1 MYMYIHEKYHIPEEE
16 IDGATSVKLTER
28 MVERLAPTMKKQC
41 QLLEGIEAL
50 KKAEVPV
57 PTSPSGGTTPSTA
70 AESDALEPVLS
81 SLSNLGVRKTSRGE
95 WPVLYKLPD
104 FPPAAS
110 ASLAIKDVQLTSK
123 ERSNVKSALITCL
136 FDQITRYTWYV
147 I

>member
-81 SLSNLGVRKTSRGE
+81 SLSNLGVRKTS
-95 WPVLYKLPD
+95 
-104 FPPAAS
+104 
-110 ASLAIKDVQLTSK
+110 
-123 ERSNVKSALITCL
+123 
-136 FDQITRYTWYV
+136 
-147 I
+147 